1 MKGID
6 KVGSKLLR
14 VILRRM
20 KALGITQT
28 ELARRMKASRPYVTK
43 VLNGDVNIT
52 IGTAS
57 RFARALGMDFFCGM
71 REPGPKES
79 GGLYDEA

>member
-20 KALGITQT
+20 KELGLSQT

-52 IGTAS
+52 LGTAS
-57 RFARALGMDFFCGM
+57 RFAKALGMDFFCGL
-71 REPGPKES
+71 RESAPV
-79 GGLYDEA
+79 GGGEV

>member
-20 KALGITQT
+20 KALG
-28 ELARRMKASRPYVTK
+28 
-43 VLNGDVNIT
+43 
-52 IGTAS
+52 
-57 RFARALGMDFFCGM
+57 MDFFCGV
-71 REPGPKES
+71 RESGPKGREMRLMPNETGVMNLVMTTYQQNFFYS
-79 GGLYDEA
+79 TPHGSP